1 MLAAGA
7 LPRLA
12 ELAVVLGANVQEDQ
26 LVAVGASLG
35 QEEMA
40 REVAAAAY
48 RRGARFVDVTYFDPY
63 TKRARIE
70 HARDE
75 TLDFVPSWFGER
87 MLELGRQRAA
97 RISLSGPAPPDALDG
112 LDPSR
117 AGRDQLPFIKEVLT
131 VINERLVNWTVV
143 PAPTLDW
150 ARLVYPGLAGGDAI
164 ARLWHEIGHVC
175 RLDERDPIA
184 AWAAR
189 VEELDAVSRR
199 LGEARLDALH
209 FEGPGTD
216 LLVGLFP
223 GGRWETAGGE
233 TVDGIRH
240 MANLPSEEIFTT
252 PDPDRTEGI
261 VASTRPLAL
270 FDGPIV
276 EGLQVRFERGRAVEI
291 TADEEGEILAGR
303 AALDDGA
310 ARLGEVALVDRESR
324 IGRLGTTFLDTLLD
338 ENAVSH
344 IALGDGDPSLVEE
357 GDRARVNESVTH
369 IDFMI
374 GGDGVDVT
382 GVTSDGS
389 RVAVLR
395 DGDWQ
400 I

>member
-1 MLAAGA
+1 VPAVSAT
-7 LPRLA
+7 RLA

-26 LVAVGASLG
+26 LVTVGATIG

-63 TKRARIE
+63 AKRARIE

-75 TLDFVPSWFGER
+75 TLDFVPSWFGNR
-87 MLELGRQRAA
+87 MLELGKQRAA

-117 AGRDQLPFIKEVLT
+117 AGRDQLPFIREVLT

-143 PAPTLDW
+143 PAPTLAW
-150 ARLVYPGLAGGDAI
+150 ARLVYPDLADAD
-164 ARLWHEIGHVC
+164 AVERLWHEIGHVC
-175 RLDERDPIA
+175 RLDEPDPIA
-184 AWAAR
+184 AWAERGA
-189 VEELDAVSRR
+189 ELDGVARR
-199 LGEARLDALH
+199 LGEAGLDALH

-216 LLVGLFP
+216 LTVGLFT
-223 GGRWETAGGE
+223 GSRWETAGAE

-240 MANLPSEEIFTT
+240 MANLPSEEVFTT
-252 PDPDRTEGI
+252 PDPARTEGV

-276 EGLQVRFERGRAVEI
+276 KGLKVRFEGGMAVEI
-291 TADEEGEILAGR
+291 TADEGGQILAGR

-324 IGRLGTTFLDTLLD
+324 IGRLETTFLDTLLD

-344 IALGDGDPSLVEE
+344 IALGDGDAAVVEE
-357 GDRARVNESVTH
+357 ADRGRVNESVTH

-374 GGDGVDVT
+374 GGDDVDVT
-382 GVTSDGS
+382 GVRDDGS
-389 RVAVLR
+389 RVPVLR
-395 DGDWQ
+395 GGAWQ